1 MEALQA
7 TIEKMKVD
15 HEAAAKKWK
24 LAEARW
30 SICLRGFSLTLL
42 VMLWCN
48 FADTFLWV
56 FKYFRLYSLIKEHT
70 AHIESSEKQ
79 VCSIYNFV

>member
-30 SICLRGFSLTLL
+30 SICIRGFSLTLL
-42 VMLWCN
+42 VTQWNN
-48 FADTFLWV
+48 FADAFCGLLKIV
-56 FKYFRLYSLIKEHT
+56 GYIH
-70 AHIESSEKQ
+70 
-79 VCSIYNFV
+79 

>member
-30 SICLRGFSLTLL
+30 
-42 VMLWCN
+42 VYMLYLFFFDITHNAMLEWCN
-48 FADTFLWV
+48 FADTFYGFLNMSG
-56 FKYFRLYSLIKEHT
+56 YIH
-70 AHIESSEKQ
+70 
-79 VCSIYNFV
+79 

>member
-24 LAEARW
+24 LAEARCVVFV
-30 SICLRGFSLTLL
+30 SIFLRHFSLDMQHPDLILFTFCGFLNLQIVL
-42 VMLWCN
+42 V
-48 FADTFLWV
+48 DQ
-56 FKYFRLYSLIKEHT
+56 R
-70 AHIESSEKQ
+70 AHSAH
-79 VCSIYNFV
+79 